1 MYIIIGGG
9 GDVGYYLTKSLLNQ
23 GHEVLLLEKGLA
35 RFQALNDELGQAVV
49 RGDACEARTMEE
61 VGASRA
67 DVVIAVTGEDEDNL
81 VICQVAKKRFKV
93 GRTIARVNNPKHA
106 EIFQKLGIDITVSPT
121 RSILSLIEA
130 ELPNFRFV
138 QLMTLK
144 NAGLEIVELR
154 VRQSEKAPQCRIARR
169 SLQCL
174 IELFPGLSK
183 SPGLEVVPRLTRQYL
198 YRRSSLRESR
208 EQEQRRQ
215 HHWMPLPS
223 TTVTYLSMGRPVKRS
238 TRVLGFGQRTSSQSS
253 FSALPM
259 PSTSRGSWLER
270 KLPPAVFSLARTE
283 PFTLQRI
290 REPVAAGFAFV
301 PTRLMPIQWLL
312 LSALS

>member
-23 GHEVLLLEKGLA
+23 GHEVLLLEKGQT

-49 RGDACEARTMEE
+49 RGDACEARTMDE

-93 GRTIARVNNPKHA
+93 GRTIARVNNPKHS

-130 ELPNFRFV
+130 ELPNFRFI
-138 QLMTLK
+138 QLLTLK

-154 VRQSEKAPQCRIARR
+154 VAADS
-169 SLQCL
+169 
-174 IELFPGLSK
+174 
-183 SPGLEVVPRLTRQYL
+183 
-198 YRRSSLRESR
+198 
-208 EQEQRRQ
+208 
-215 HHWMPLPS
+215 
-223 TTVTYLSMGRPVKRS
+223 
-238 TRVLGFGQRTSSQSS
+238 
-253 FSALPM
+253 
-259 PSTSRGSWLER
+259 
-270 KLPPAVFSLARTE
+270 
-283 PFTLQRI
+283 
-290 REPVAAGFAFV
+290 PVAGKPLRDIHLPRSGNLVLIIRNKQFVTPTADTEILPDDDVFALVNREGEEELRKVFG
-301 PTRLMPIQWLL
+301 TIE
-312 LSALS
+312 